1 MGTRA
6 AIPRHLCPHVCR
18 GGHNRA
24 LHHSARRDVPRGTP
38 LLRKSV
44 CARCPRNP
52 AAQVRNAARVI
63 GDPLLYRK
71 MEAASTAIK
80 RDIVFAA
87 SLYVQ

>member
-1 MGTRA
+1 MKRA
-6 AIPRHLCPHVCR
+6 ARCVRGAGRILRHAVT
-18 GGHNRA
+18 GA
-24 LHHSARRDVPRGTP
+24 P
-38 LLRKSV
+38 L
-44 CARCPRNP
+44 
-52 AAQVRNAARVI
+52 QVRNAARVI